1 MNLLWLAGCSVLAEI
16 MFQIDKNT
24 AFTKVEE
31 NRENAESLSKG
42 VIFHEKS
49 KILLSEKFIPVEF
62 LIPFPKYNFTMKA
75 ELRKL
80 LRDLKNM
87 WQQPTYNCPLN
98 ISSNFQSNTTDFN
111 VDWILRKIEN
121 EVAIA
126 RTEVSYL
133 HNETQHFLEALKNTV
148 PNRKKRAAPVV
159 LAGLAAIGLF
169 GGGIAFG
176 SSGSCGIIGVL
187 GGCHDKAK
195 KNAENIQKLADYT
208 EQIAT
213 YVSLVKSETDDKFF
227 LISNELATLHKIQNE
242 LIENQNRNWE
252 IIQKQFKVFEK
263 NIRLLQD
270 CDQLLFSNQQINFNF
285 DTAASLLNMIYSDV
299 KSYRAALTGY
309 RMNLLNS
316 IPTLLQKRL
325 PMSLVPR
332 DSLMKILDYVA
343 REQMNARDRLTLA
356 IPMDDL
362 LSYYNAELLTDA
374 LSIKEGLLL
383 TLAIPL
389 ASRQTVFTVFTAK
402 IVPMPQKDTG
412 SAIRW
417 KLEAPYLAVSEDSME
432 TAVLSKDQLGK
443 CLGSSN
449 YRICHETIPTELGHS
464 SCLATLFFGTTMDAL
479 VTCPTEN
486 VVLPVIEAAE
496 NLGYGIWV
504 ILSATDT
511 FTMRESSMDS
521 SNALQVRTYPGCQI
535 CIITLECGKQ
545 ITTPH
550 LKIRSDLGSCHKIPA
565 TKIQVELSEVE
576 RLVPNFMKVGKQKV
590 PVKPMVVVDRTHFR
604 KIAGERDKWEKCAHV
619 VMKKSKSE
627 NSLRAPDNEREEEL
641 TERRKSLC
649 SVYTKGDSIND
660 FEEVNV

>member
-1 MNLLWLAGCSVLAEI
+1 M
-16 MFQIDKNT
+16 
-24 AFTKVEE
+24 
-31 NRENAESLSKG
+31 
-42 VIFHEKS
+42 
-49 KILLSEKFIPVEF
+49 
-62 LIPFPKYNFTMKA
+62 
-75 ELRKL
+75 
-80 LRDLKNM
+80 
-87 WQQPTYNCPLN
+87 
-98 ISSNFQSNTTDFN
+98 
-111 VDWILRKIEN
+111 
-121 EVAIA
+121 
-126 RTEVSYL
+126 
-133 HNETQHFLEALKNTV
+133 
-148 PNRKKRAAPVV
+148 
-159 LAGLAAIGLF
+159 AAIGLF
-169 GGGIAFG
+169 GGGILFG
-176 SSGSCGIIGVL
+176 PSGSCGIGVF
-187 GGCHDKAK
+187 GGCHNKSK

-213 YVSLVKSETDDKFF
+213 YVSLVKSETDGNFF
-227 LISNELATLHKIQNE
+227 LISNALATLHKIQNE

-252 IIQKQFKVFEK
+252 TIQKQFEVFEK
-263 NIRLLQD
+263 NVRLLQD
-270 CDQLLFSNQQINFNF
+270 CDQLLFSNQQIKFNF

-332 DSLMKILDYVA
+332 DSLMKTLDYVA
-343 REQMNARDRLTLA
+343 REQMNARDQLTLA

-402 IVPMPQKDTG
+402 IVPTPKKDTG
-412 SAIRW
+412 TAIRW
-417 KLEAPYLAVSEDSME
+417 KIEAPYLAVSEDSME
-432 TAVLSKDQLGK
+432 TAVLSKDQLVK

-464 SCLATLFFGTTMDAL
+464 SCLATLFFVKNMDAL
-479 VTCPTEN
+479 VTCPNED
-486 VVLPVIEAAE
+486 VVLPVIESAE
-496 NLGYGIWV
+496 NLGYGIWI

-545 ITTPH
+545 ITTH

-565 TKIQVELSEVE
+565 IKTQVELSEP
-576 RLVPNFMKVGKQKV
+576 LK
-590 PVKPMVVVDRTHFR
+590 H
-604 KIAGERDKWEKCAHV
+604 
-619 VMKKSKSE
+619 
-627 NSLRAPDNEREEEL
+627 
-641 TERRKSLC
+641 
-649 SVYTKGDSIND
+649 
-660 FEEVNV
+660 